1 MPNDTQKIHD
11 ATTMNELNKLEEK
24 IQNSI
29 HHKNNGT
36 DKELLEMIKNK
47 KETMNDNISDE
58 GRLSVLADAAAEAQ
72 PPPAKRA
79 KNDDTLKN
87 LINKKANAEYN
98 YYKNKSGM
106 EMHVKSRAELKSHM
120 DGFLINDDDV
130 GDDMLTSLTLE
141 VDRRIHAVKDVKMY
155 ADYWNITYMI
165 KSYEL
170 EMKKHKKIYDES
182 VKELNDYQQN
192 N

>member
-1 MPNDTQKIHD
+1 
-11 ATTMNELNKLEEK
+11 
-24 IQNSI
+24 
-29 HHKNNGT
+29 
-36 DKELLEMIKNK
+36 
-47 KETMNDNISDE
+47 
-58 GRLSVLADAAAEAQ
+58 
-72 PPPAKRA
+72 
-79 KNDDTLKN
+79 
-87 LINKKANAEYN
+87 
-98 YYKNKSGM
+98 M

-155 ADYWNITYMI
+155 ADYWNFTYMI

-182 VKELNDYQQN
+182 VKELHDYQQT
-192 N
+192 